1 MWGVGLHAACIRVPV
16 GGVECLR
23 QASSSSD
30 PLPTG
35 MGEAASSWD
44 FTLLLSVWLQ
54 MLPLPTGC
62 FPACAPHRYDRWRT
76 NMRDP
81 QLIEGWQGKTATIV
95 WECVSDINGIF
106 VVPTNSLC
114 GKWLKSSKKQRKK
127 KKNPTS
133 EQTLVSG
140 TGYQYNN
147 WVWTYSVVVIFRE
160 EKQQETRVLYFFS
173 YDMSSLVIQVLRTV
187 SHSKQ
192 KLPKTVFF
200 FFLQRGAFL
209 REENLLQAHTH
220 SVDTHIFLSHC
231 NEIQKNN
238 GGVCNLRHALSHLT
252 SKV

>member
-81 QLIEGWQGKTATIV
+81 QLIEGWRGKTATIV

-106 VVPTNSLC
+106 VVPANSLC

-127 KKNPTS
+127 KKYPIS

-140 TGYQYNN
+140 AGYQYNN
-147 WVWTYSVVVIFRE
+147 WVWIYSVVVILRE

-200 FFLQRGAFL
+200 FFLLQREAFL
-209 REENLLQAHTH
+209 RGKLATSTHT
-220 SVDTHIFLSHC
+220 
-231 NEIQKNN
+231 
-238 GGVCNLRHALSHLT
+238 
-252 SKV
+252 